1 MLTMSAQREEAVVP
15 CAKSATSSLK
25 HKQTRR
31 HAASLFT
38 RMNRLS
44 THFPLII
51 AACWRLPRSGWNRL
65 YATNIVAGKE
75 TTATIRI
82 SSSIKFRSKRFDVE
96 GKRVSQMTASLLQHY
111 PDDDTADLTDPVIT
125 LLRDARPTIFSSR
138 TAHANNDTKVVIMQG
153 DVRGERAAGADQPAQ
168 TMATEEL
175 TVLTD
180 DEIARTDKPVALT
193 RGKPD

>member
-1 MLTMSAQREEAVVP
+1 
-15 CAKSATSSLK
+15 
-25 HKQTRR
+25 
-31 HAASLFT
+31 
-38 RMNRLS
+38 MNRLS

-51 AACWRLPRSGWNRL
+51 AALLALATFWLEQVVRNEYRGGEGNNRHDPDFVV
-65 YATNIVAGKE
+65 NQV
-75 TTATIRI
+75 
-82 SSSIKFRSKRFDVE
+82 SVKRFDVE

-193 RGKPD
+193 RGKTRLTGIGAEWNNLSGQLAIHNQVRVAFPPRANAPQY